1 MPRLNIID
9 PSVYSNPKSSFKE
22 ALGEIM
28 PSRHDVRL
36 RIGQPFQLKPLPKS
50 AQFERRSGL
59 VGLPR
64 QYLQQAVL
72 GAPRPLAKYSCA
84 GCSGDSASAART

>member
-1 MPRLNIID
+1 MPRLIIID

-36 RIGQPFQLKPLPKS
+36 RIGQPFQLKPLPE
-50 AQFERRSGL
+50 QEQR
-59 VGLPR
+59 P
-64 QYLQQAVL
+64 QHVL
-72 GAPRPLAKYSCA
+72 MHSSENIAIRYVLYPFFA
-84 GCSGDSASAART
+84 